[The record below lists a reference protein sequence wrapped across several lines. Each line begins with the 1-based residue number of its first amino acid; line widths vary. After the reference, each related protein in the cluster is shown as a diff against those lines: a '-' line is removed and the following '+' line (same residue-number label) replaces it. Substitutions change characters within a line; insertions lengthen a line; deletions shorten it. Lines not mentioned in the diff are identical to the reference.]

1 MGITPP
7 RTTSSPPSERR
18 PAHGNKVAR
27 GVVLLGAFA
36 VDYAIAGWVQVRAL
50 VSRNAPARYR
60 RGDPAKPTIVLVP
73 GVYETWLFMK
83 PVADLLNER
92 GYPVAVVRGL
102 GYNRRPIVD
111 TSTRL
116 ARALSRRPA
125 PPAGRIVVAHSKGGL
140 IGKHLMLTE
149 GQRLDVRGMVAVCT
163 PFAGSRLARWL
174 LDPSLR
180 AFLPTDS
187 TIVSLSKHADVNSRI
202 VSIYPPVDQHVPDGS
217 QLAGATNV
225 EIDVPGHFRLLS
237 NPLGLAAILDG
248 VESLVAEVA
257 SGPETREDAAAGS
270 TRTAPDAAEV
280 ALDEEASPTATGG
293 EHDR

>member
-1 MGITPP
+1 MGITQSGM
-7 RTTSSPPSERR
+7 SSRRPSGRR
-18 PAHGNKVAR
+18 PAHGNRLVR
-27 GVVLLGAFA
+27 GFVLLGAF
-36 VDYAIAGWVQVRAL
+36 VEDYAIAGWVHVRAL
-50 VSRNAPARYR
+50 VIRNAPERYR
-60 RGDPAKPTIVLVP
+60 RGDPSKPTVVLVP

-102 GYNRRPIVD
+102 GYNRRPVVD

-140 IGKHLMLTE
+140 VGKHLMLTA
-149 GQRLDVRGMVAVCT
+149 GTRLDIRGMVAVCT

-187 TIVSLSKHADVNSRI
+187 TIVSLSKHADVNARI
-202 VSIYPPVDQHVPDGS
+202 VSIYPPADQHVPDGS

-237 NPLGLAAILDG
+237 DPLGLAAILGG
-248 VESLVAEVA
+248 VESLAAEVA
-257 SGPETREDAAAGS
+257 SGPETRADSAAGS
-270 TRTAPDAAEV
+270 SRTAPDAAEV
-280 ALDEEASPTATGG
+280 PLDEEASSAG
-293 EHDR
+293 EDVR

>member
-1 MGITPP
+1 MGITP
-7 RTTSSPPSERR
+7 RTTTRPPSERR
-18 PAHGNKVAR
+18 PAHGNKLAR
-27 GVVLLGAFA
+27 GIVLLGAFA

-50 VSRNAPARYR
+50 VTRDAPDRYR
-60 RGDPAKPTIVLVP
+60 RGDPSKPTIVLVP

-125 PPAGRIVVAHSKGGL
+125 PSAGRIVVAHSKGGL
-140 IGKHLMLTE
+140 VGKHLMLTA
-149 GQRLDVRGMVAVCT
+149 GAQLDLRGMVAACT
-163 PFAGSRLARWL
+163 PFAGSRRARWL

-187 TIVSLSKHADVNSRI
+187 TIVSLSKQADVNARI
-202 VSIYPPVDQHVPDGS
+202 VSVYPTVDQHVPDGS

-225 EIDVPGHFRLLS
+225 EIDVPGHFRLIS
-237 NPLGLAAILDG
+237 HPLGLAAILDG
-248 VESLVAEVA
+248 VESLIAGVAT
-257 SGPETREDAAAGS
+257 GPETHAEATTDV
-270 TRTAPDAAEV
+270 TVTAPDAAEV
-280 ALDEEASPTATGG
+280 PLDDEPPVVPPSAP
-293 EHDR
+293 

>member
-1 MGITPP
+1 MGITQPG
-7 RTTSSPPSERR
+7 TSSRPPSDRR
-18 PAHGNKVAR
+18 PAHGNRLAR
-27 GVVLLGAFA
+27 GIVLLGAFA

-50 VSRNAPARYR
+50 VSRNAPDRYR
-60 RGDPAKPTIVLVP
+60 KGDPTKPTVVLVP

-102 GYNRRPIVD
+102 GYNRRPVVD

-140 IGKHLMLTE
+140 VGKHLMLTA
-149 GQRLDVRGMVAVCT
+149 GTRLDVRGMVAVCT
-163 PFAGSRLARWL
+163 PFAGSRWARWL

-237 NPLGLAAILDG
+237 NPLGLAAVLDG

-257 SGPETREDAAAGS
+257 TGPETREDAAGS

-280 ALDEEASPTATGG
+280 PLDEEPPSTSSPSSV
-293 EHDR
+293 H

>member
-1 MGITPP
+1 MGITQP
-7 RTTSSPPSERR
+7 RTSSRRPSDRR
-18 PAHGNKVAR
+18 PAHGNRVVR
-27 GVVLLGAFA
+27 GIVLLGAFA
-36 VDYAIAGWVQVRAL
+36 EDYAIAGWVQVRAL
-50 VSRNAPARYR
+50 VTRSAPERYR
-60 RGDPAKPTIVLVP
+60 RGDPTKPTVVLVP

-102 GYNRRPIVD
+102 GYNRRPVVD

-125 PPAGRIVVAHSKGGL
+125 PPAGRVVVAHSKGGL
-140 IGKHLMLTE
+140 VGKHLMLTAGE
-149 GQRLDVRGMVAVCT
+149 RLDIRGMVAVCT

-225 EIDVPGHFRLLS
+225 EVDVPGHFRLLS
-237 NPLGLAAILDG
+237 DPLGLAAILDG
-248 VESLVAEVA
+248 LESLVAEVA
-257 SGPETREDAAAGS
+257 AGPETHEDAATS
-270 TRTAPDAAEV
+270 TTTTAPDAAEV
-280 ALDEEASPTATGG
+280 PLDDEPSTTG
-293 EHDR
+293 EDAR

>member
-1 MGITPP
+1 MGSTRPDGP
-7 RTTSSPPSERR
+7 TRPPSDRRR
-18 PAHGNKVAR
+18 PHANRLVR
-27 GVVLLGAFA
+27 GAILLGAFA

-50 VSRNAPARYR
+50 AERSAPERYR
-60 RGDPAKPTIVLVP
+60 EGDPAKPTIVLIP

-102 GYNRRPIVD
+102 GYNRRPVVD

-125 PPAGRIVVAHSKGGL
+125 PAAGRVIVAHSKGGL
-140 IGKHLMLTE
+140 VGKHLMLTE
-149 GQRLDVRGMVAVCT
+149 GSRLDVRGMVAVCT

-187 TIVSLSKHADVNSRI
+187 TIVSLSKHADVNARI

-225 EIDVPGHFRLLS
+225 EVDVPGHFRLLS
-237 NPLGLAAILDG
+237 HRLGLAAILDG

-257 SGPETREDAAAGS
+257 TGPEPLDGATTDDTRA
-270 TRTAPDAAEV
+270 APDAAEV
-280 ALDEEASPTATGG
+280 ELGNEPPAGSD
-293 EHDR
+293 